1 MFVPQ
6 CALDDGMRHFDKSDE
21 RLTDDMDCWT
31 NGIWESTNDYVYRQ
45 PMVIFAIF
53 IMGIGNFAL
62 QQAVLRSGHP
72 MLAQLPAALVGAGG
86 RGLQL
91 LEFVVLLAALL
102 LAANGYPGI
111 AFVYAIYTLAN
122 GLAAWLVLTGR
133 V

>member
-1 MFVPQ
+1 
-6 CALDDGMRHFDKSDE
+6 
-21 RLTDDMDCWT
+21 
-31 NGIWESTNDYVYRQ
+31 
-45 PMVIFAIF
+45 MVIFAIF

-62 QQAVLRSGHP
+62 QQAVLKSGHP
-72 MLAQLPAALVGAGG
+72 MLAQLPASLVGAGG

-91 LEFVVLLAALL
+91 LEFIVLLAALL

-111 AFVYAIYTLAN
+111 AFVYAIYTFAN